1 MAATRWGIVGPGAIA
16 HNFADGLKEAASGA
30 LVAIASHSAER
41 RAGFGDRYAIAQDM
55 RFSDYGSL
63 MNCPDVDA
71 VYIST
76 PHPFHASL
84 AIEAMRA
91 GKAVLV
97 EKPAGL
103 GAGEVTAMTEVATQ
117 QDVFFMEAYMYRCHP
132 QIARMIEII
141 RSGEIGEVTHIRAA
155 FGFDAPFDSRSRLYD
170 PKLGGGAIL
179 DVGGYPMSL
188 ARLVAGVA
196 NGKDWANPT
205 NLRGTG
211 IMAESGV
218 DAVAHAVMSFDGGII
233 AEIAVAVAR
242 NMDNS
247 ATITGTKGSI
257 TLADPW
263 TPGRNAGPSDTTIAV
278 TVGDETRVEELR
290 HKEHLFTFEA
300 ECASVAIASG
310 DKHAP
315 FPAMSPSESIA
326 NNTCLDMWR
335 AEVGYVTHN
344 ATVAG
349 NRRIDGVLPQGLPQI
364 PKVAVEGVD
373 APISNLIMGCDNR
386 DNVAD
391 GAIVWDAFME
401 AGGNCFDTAFIYGGG
416 NHEMV
421 LGQWIK
427 ARGVEKDVMVV
438 GKGAHS
444 PYCTPRTIETQ
455 LMVSLERMG
464 LSRVPIYIMHRDNL
478 DVPVG
483 EFVEALNALRD
494 KGLIGAFGGSNWTTS
509 RIIQAN
515 NYAAKNGLEP
525 MRVLNNNLSLAVMER
540 AIWDGCITSNSAETL
555 AFLRETNTCH
565 ISWSSQARGFFLP
578 AELRDRL
585 PADIGPDA
593 CFGSAANE
601 ERRRRAEV
609 LADELGVTPFNI
621 ATAWVLAQSF
631 PSLAV
636 IGPRSPGEIISTLPA
651 LNLSLSPVDVAWLNL
666 EADLR

>member
-1 MAATRWGIVGPGAIA
+1 MAGTRWGIIGPGAIA
-16 HNFADGLKEAASGA
+16 HNFADGLREAASGS
-30 LVAIASHSAER
+30 LVAIASRNADR
-41 RAGFGDRYAIAQDM
+41 RASFGDAYAIAQDM
-55 RFSDYGSL
+55 RFADYDSL
-63 MNCPDVDA
+63 MACPDIDA
-71 VYIST
+71 IYIST
-76 PHPFHASL
+76 PHPFHAPL
-84 AIEAMRA
+84 AIQAMRA

-103 GAGEVTAMTEVATQ
+103 GAGEVTAMTEVAAQ
-117 QDVFFMEAYMYRCHP
+117 ENVFFMEAYMYRCHP

-141 RSGEIGEVTHIRAA
+141 QSGEIGQVTHIRAA
-155 FGFDAPFDSRSRLYD
+155 FGFDAPFNAGSRLYD
-170 PKLGGGAIL
+170 RELAGGAIL

-196 NGKDWANPT
+196 NGQNWANPVS
-205 NLRGTG
+205 LRGTG

-218 DAVAHAVMSFDGGII
+218 DAVAHAVMSFDGGVI

-263 TPGRNAGPSDTTIAV
+263 TPGRNAGPSDTTI
-278 TVGDETRVEELR
+278 TVDIGDTSRVEELR
-290 HKEHLFTFEA
+290 HKEHLFAFEA
-300 ECASVAIASG
+300 ECASAAIAAG
-310 DKHAP
+310 EKHAP
-315 FPAMSPSESIA
+315 FPAMTPAESIA

-335 AEVGYVTHN
+335 SELGYVTHN

-349 NRRIDGVLPQGLPQI
+349 NRRIDGVLPKGLPQI
-364 PKVAVEGVD
+364 SKIAVEGVE

-401 AGGNCFDTAFIYGGG
+401 AGGNCFDTAFVYGGG
-416 NHEMV
+416 AHEEV

-427 ARGVEKDVMVV
+427 ARGVEKEVMVV

-444 PYCTPRTIETQ
+444 PYCTPRAIETQ
-455 LMVSLERMG
+455 LMMSLDRMG

-478 DVPVG
+478 DVPIG
-483 EFVEALNALRD
+483 EFVEALNALYE
-494 KGLIGAFGGSNWTTS
+494 KGLIGAFGGSNWTTE
-509 RIIQAN
+509 RIIKAN
-515 NYAAKNGLEP
+515 KYAARNGLEP
-525 MRVLNNNLSLAVMER
+525 MRLLNNNLSLAVMER
-540 AIWDGCITSNSAETL
+540 PIWDGCITSNSAETL
-555 AFLRETNTCH
+555 TFLRETNTCH

-601 ERRRRAEV
+601 ERRRRAEL
-609 LADELGVTPFNI
+609 LAAELGVSPFNI

-636 IGPRSPGEIISTLPA
+636 IGPRSPNEIITTLPA
-651 LNLSLSPVDVAWLNL
+651 LNLSLSANDVAWLNL
-666 EADLR
+666 EADDR